1 MPEFVV
7 AGLSPNFVEYN
18 DAWRL
23 QRETHRQIVDGLKP
37 ETVLLLEHQ
46 SVFTAG
52 KRTEDSERP
61 SDGTPV
67 IDVDR
72 GGKITWHGPG
82 QLVGYPILRLPQP
95 IDVVGYVRW
104 MEQWLI
110 DVLTHFEIAG
120 MRVQGRSGVWV
131 DTPEGTEKVAAIGI
145 RVSEHHTMHGFALNC
160 NNSLAPYDTIIA
172 CGIADAKTTTISRL
186 LGREITPEDVVP
198 IVIEKFRP
206 IERTR

>member
-1 MPEFVV
+1 MPEFFVS
-7 AGLSPNFVEYN
+7 GLSPNFVDYN
-18 DAWRL
+18 DAWQL
-23 QRETHRQIVDGLKP
+23 QRETHRQIVDGLTS
-37 ETVLLLEHQ
+37 ETVFLLEHQ

-61 SDGTPV
+61 ADGTPV

-82 QLVGYPILRLPQP
+82 QLVGYPILRLPKP

-110 DVLTHFEIAG
+110 DVLADFEITG
-120 MRVQGRSGVWV
+120 VRVPGRSGVWV
-131 DTPEGTEKVAAIGI
+131 ETAEGTEKVAAIGI

-186 LGREITPEDVVP
+186 LGREIAPEDVVP

-206 IERTR
+206 IESAR

>member
-1 MPEFVV
+1 MPEFQVC
-7 AGLSPNFVEYN
+7 GLSPNFVDYN
-18 DAWRL
+18 DAWQM
-23 QRETHRQIVDGLKP
+23 QRATHREIVAGASP
-37 ETVLLLEHQ
+37 ETVLLLEHS

-52 KRTEDSERP
+52 KRTEESERP

-82 QLVGYPILRLPQP
+82 QLVGYPILKLPQP

-110 DVLTHFEIAG
+110 DVLEHFGING
-120 MRVQGRSGVWV
+120 IRVSGRSGVWV
-131 DTPEGTEKVAAIGI
+131 DTPNGVEKVAAIGI

-160 NNSLAPYDTIIA
+160 SNSLAPYDTIVA
-172 CGIADAKTTTISRL
+172 CGISDAKTTTMSRL
-186 LGREITPEDVVP
+186 LGREITPNDVVP
-198 IVIEKFRP
+198 VVIEKFRP
-206 IERTR
+206 IERTK